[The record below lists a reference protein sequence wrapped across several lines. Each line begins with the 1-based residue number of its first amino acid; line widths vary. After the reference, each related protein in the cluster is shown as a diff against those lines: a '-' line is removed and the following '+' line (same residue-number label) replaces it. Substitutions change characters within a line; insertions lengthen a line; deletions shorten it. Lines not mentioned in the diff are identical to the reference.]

1 MFKLNEK
8 ASSLK
13 GLSVRVCTVCM
24 HADCLHACILS
35 VHVCTV
41 TLPLLTKEPFLN
53 FPVVCVWGGMMGA
66 GGARD
71 LGWPLKT
78 GRILTCL
85 IQTRKDK
92 NIWEDPCPR

>member
-53 FPVVCVWGGMMGA
+53 FPVVCVCGGDDGRWRCEGLGMA
-66 GGARD
+66 TEDRKNLD
-71 LGWPLKT
+71 LF
-78 GRILTCL
+78 
-85 IQTRKDK
+85 
-92 NIWEDPCPR
+92 DPDQER